1 MKFIDEVKI
10 FVSSG
15 HGGRGAVSFRREKFI
30 PRGGPNGGDG
40 GRGGDVVFVADTQ
53 LATLL
58 DFRYHQKYE
67 AEEGEHGM
75 GRDKHGK
82 DAPNLIVH
90 VPVGTVIKDFESGE
104 VLHDLTLDG
113 ERFVAAQGG
122 IGGKGNAFFK
132 SATHQA
138 PKFAQP
144 GMPGEEKWLKLEL
157 KLLADVGL
165 IGFPNAGKSTIISK
179 ISASKP
185 KIADYP
191 FTTLTPNLGVVRV
204 RENQNFVVAD
214 IPGIIEGAHEGHG
227 LGLKFLK
234 HVERTRLLVHILD
247 PSDFTDRDMINDYE
261 VLNKELKLYSA
272 SLSRKPQI
280 IVINKMD
287 LTEAPEKL
295 KKFEAYLKKK
305 RKKVSLF
312 SVSAATGLG
321 IKELI
326 DNTYNLLTEMKTK

>member
-1 MKFIDEVKI
+1 
-10 FVSSG
+10 
-15 HGGRGAVSFRREKFI
+15 
-30 PRGGPNGGDG
+30 
-40 GRGGDVVFVADTQ
+40 VV
-53 LATLL
+53 
-58 DFRYHQKYE
+58 R
-67 AEEGEHGM
+67 
-75 GRDKHGK
+75 
-82 DAPNLIVH
+82 
-90 VPVGTVIKDFESGE
+90 VPAGTVMRDFETGE
-104 VLHDLTLDG
+104 VLYDLTHDG
-113 ERFVAAQGG
+113 ERFIAAKGG

-144 GMPGEEKWLKLEL
+144 GMPGEENWLQLEL

-165 IGFPNAGKSTIISK
+165 IGFPNAGKSTLISK

-234 HVERTRLLVHILD
+234 HVERTSLLLHLLD
-247 PSDFTDRDMINDYE
+247 PSDFTNRDMINDYE

-272 SLSRKPQI
+272 SLAKRPQV

-287 LTEAPEKL
+287 LTEAPDKL
-295 KKFEAYLKKK
+295 RKFEAYLKKK
-305 RKKVSLF
+305 RKKAKLF
-312 SVSAATGLG
+312 PISAATGSG

-326 DNTYNLLTEMKTK
+326 SYTFDMLTELKTKSS